1 MNRRVKVWSVV
12 ALALLAVVGVMV
24 SITSTLLD
32 TERAAAKATA
42 QAVGEERVRLALW
55 RLDSTIP
62 GRLSQEMARVALLAE
77 SPTPP
82 PDMPSTPAV
91 RGRFVRESDG
101 TVRWLTPPR
110 SPLLEAVEDAVA
122 SDGLM
127 ITLQQPA
134 LVDLPPGPGPSQEQ
148 ERFRYDISQQS
159 QSSREWAKRASTV
172 RDNLNSID
180 SVQKQQN
187 QALLNNLST
196 KVGSL
201 GDLGVEAA
209 PGNGY
214 QQVAEVLEAEQA
226 SLASAQLGPVKPLW
240 VGDELIL
247 ARRVRRGEAVEIHG
261 AWMDWPT
268 LRDTLL
274 SDVADLLPEPA
285 LTPITA
291 DQTQDTSRLLAT
303 LPVRLEHGALP
314 LPPNEAFSP
323 VRTSIIA
330 GWTIV
335 LLGTATVV
343 GLLLWS
349 MSLSERRAA
358 FVSTV
363 THELRTPLTTFRM
376 YTEMLGEKMVEA
388 KRDRYIATLR
398 SEADRLGHLVEN
410 VLSYARIESD
420 RAERSRERLAAGTLI
435 ERIEPRLVERCEASG
450 SRLELAVDDDS
461 AHALVEVDPAAIE
474 QILLNL
480 VDNAAKY
487 APTDDG
493 PARMVLE
500 TRTEVRFVRVAIR
513 DHGPGIPASE
523 RRKVFEPFSKARA
536 DEAGTKPGVGLGLAL
551 CRRLARAHGG
561 DLTVEDAKPGA
572 RFVLTLRRV

>member
-1 MNRRVKVWSVV
+1 MNRRVKVWSSVV
-12 ALALLAVVGVMV
+12 LALLAVVGVMV

-32 TERAAAKATA
+32 TERAAAEATA

-77 SPTPP
+77 GPTPP
-82 PDMPSTPAV
+82 PEMPNTPEV
-91 RGRFVRESDG
+91 RGRFVRTSDG
-101 TVRWLTPPR
+101 RVRWLTPPD
-110 SPLLEAVEDAVA
+110 SPVLDAVEGALA
-122 SDGLM
+122 SETLVV
-127 ITLQQPA
+127 TLQSPTVTDAPPPA
-134 LVDLPPGPGPSQEQ
+134 EHGVDAD
-148 ERFRYDISQQS
+148 RFRYDISQQS
-159 QSSREWAKRASTV
+159 QNSREWAKRASTV

-180 SVQKQQN
+180 TVQQQQN

-201 GDLGVEAA
+201 ENSAFETKLD
-209 PGNGY
+209 NSY
-214 QQVAEVLEAEQA
+214 AEFAKVLEAEQA
-226 SLASAQLGPVKPLW
+226 SLASAQLGPVKPVW

-268 LRDTLL
+268 LRGALL
-274 SDVADLLPEPA
+274 EEVADLLPEPA
-285 LTPITA
+285 LTPIVPEA
-291 DQTQDTSRLLAT
+291 AQDTSRLLAT

-314 LPPNEAFSP
+314 LPPREAFSP
-323 VRTSIIA
+323 VRTSIVA
-330 GWTIV
+330 GWTVV
-335 LLGTATVV
+335 LVGTATVI

-376 YTEMLGEKMVEA
+376 YTEMLSEKMVEA
-388 KRDRYIATLR
+388 KRDRYVATLR
-398 SEADRLGHLVEN
+398 SEAERLGHLVEN
-410 VLSYARIESD
+410 VLSYARIERD
-420 RAERSRERLAAGTLI
+420 RAERSRETLTVGSLV
-435 ERIEPRLVERCEASG
+435 ERVHPHLRERCEASG
-450 SRLELAVDDDS
+450 SEFELAIDQAS
-461 AHALVEVDPAAIE
+461 AKAEIDVDPAAIE
-474 QILLNL
+474 QVLLNL

-500 TRTEVRFVRVAIR
+500 TRDDGRFVRIAVR
-513 DHGPGIPASE
+513 DYGPGIPASE
-523 RRKVFEPFSKARA
+523 RRNVFEPFRKAKR

-561 DLTVEDAKPGA
+561 ELTVEDAKPGA
-572 RFVLTLRRV
+572 RFVLSLRRA

>member
-12 ALALLAVVGVMV
+12 AVALLAVVGVMV

-32 TERAAAKATA
+32 TERAAAEATA

-77 SPTPP
+77 NPVPP
-82 PDMPSTPAV
+82 PEIPNTHEV
-91 RGRFVRESDG
+91 RGRFVRASDG
-101 TVRWLTPPR
+101 SVRWLTEPE
-110 SPLLEAVEDAVA
+110 SPVLDAVEGAITSETLVV
-122 SDGLM
+122 
-127 ITLQQPA
+127 TLQNPTVLDVPTA
-134 LVDLPPGPGPSQEQ
+134 TEQ
-148 ERFRYDISQQS
+148 KIDAERFRYDISQQS
-159 QSSREWAKRASTV
+159 QNSREWAKRASTV

-180 SVQKQQN
+180 TVQQQQN

-196 KVGSL
+196 KVDSL
-201 GDLGVEAA
+201 GDLAIAA
-209 PGNGY
+209 QVDNGY
-214 QQVAEVLEAEQA
+214 AEFAKVLEDEQA
-226 SLASAQLGPVKPLW
+226 SLASAQLGPVKPVW

-261 AWMDWPT
+261 AWMDWPA
-268 LRDTLL
+268 LRSALL
-274 SDVADLLPEPA
+274 EEVADLLPEPA
-285 LTPITA
+285 LTPVVPEETR
-291 DQTQDTSRLLAT
+291 DTSRLLAT

-314 LPPNEAFSP
+314 LPPSEAFSP
-323 VRTSIIA
+323 VRTSIVA
-330 GWTIV
+330 GWTVV
-335 LLGTATVV
+335 LLGTATVI

-363 THELRTPLTTFRM
+363 THELRTPLTTFRL
-376 YTEMLGEKMVEA
+376 YTEMLGEKMVET

-398 SEADRLGHLVEN
+398 SEAERLGHLVEN

-420 RAERSRERLAAGTLI
+420 RAERSRETLTVGSLVD
-435 ERIEPRLVERCEASG
+435 RISPHLRERCEASG
-450 SRLELAVDDDS
+450 SELELAVDEGS
-461 AHALVEVDPAAIE
+461 AKAEVQVDPAAIE
-474 QILLNL
+474 QVLLNL

-487 APTDDG
+487 APTDDR

-500 TRTEVRFVRVAIR
+500 TRDDGRFVRVAVR
-513 DHGPGIPASE
+513 DYGPGIPASD
-523 RRKVFEPFSKARA
+523 RRKVFDPFSKAKK

-572 RFVLTLRRV
+572 RFVLSLRRA